1 MDLTGSVFEADYVDL
16 TKSKVDKVAKKI
28 VAEPSE
34 FVSMIDKL
42 KKEMHAAADDLDFE
56 RAAELRDKIKQL
68 QSLELAL
75 R

>member
-1 MDLTGSVFEADYVDL
+1 MCSSDLVDL
-16 TKSKVDKVAKKI
+16 TKSKVDKSAKKM
-28 VAEPSE
+28 VAEPGE
-34 FVSMIDKL
+34 FMSMIDKL
-42 KKEMHAAADDLDFE
+42 KKEMHAAADDLNFE